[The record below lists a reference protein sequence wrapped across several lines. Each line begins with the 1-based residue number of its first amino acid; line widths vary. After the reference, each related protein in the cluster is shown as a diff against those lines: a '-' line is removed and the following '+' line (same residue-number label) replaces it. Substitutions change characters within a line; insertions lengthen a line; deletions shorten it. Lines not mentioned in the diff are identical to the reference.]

1 MPRTNSLSDS
11 DGRSLTPDL
20 EDEGV
25 IGASPTYGAHHPSPF
40 GGAHH
45 GHALTNII
53 SRKSHHTHKTH
64 KTIES
69 KAPMVSPSLWKN
81 LTPLERFRAAG
92 RKVIAMS
99 RGATLLGE
107 VRQIG
112 AEPGIDP
119 RRESANIIYGQV
131 HKECK
136 IEIIDYSAVRCNYKI
151 MSNDEFVNLLDG
163 EDTWKPQPWV
173 KCRWINI
180 GGVSWDVIKALAYRY
195 SLHPLALEDVFNKDT
210 RSRSKADYY
219 SKHLFIRVMCH
230 ELGLPDD
237 YPAAITDELR
247 SSSPEPLAD
256 EEPEKDGEDQ
266 EGPEFD
272 GDTLRASVS
281 KTKQSTKRR
290 RPLLPRTFADLPS
303 RNDTAQSRLANLI
316 KQDQDLRAGRNE
328 RKANEAIVDNLKK
341 GHQRVN
347 VKVKP
352 MYIFLYRDGTVI
364 TIHRSTDLELTAPIS
379 QRLRQ
384 RDTVLRTSIDHSL
397 LVHALLDITV
407 DKALEV
413 IDEYHA
419 KISNFERRILLRPD
433 MKTVKELHIL
443 SGDLILHKRTLDPIK
458 TMIFGLRRYDVD
470 RCAALIDMSD
480 PANEG
485 IKVVGYMSH
494 KAKIYLADVYD
505 HMDYILTSL
514 DMFAGIGENLI
525 DYTFNLASYEM
536 NEVMRR
542 LTLATIIFLPL
553 TLLTGYFGMNFNWMW
568 SVQKNSDVLFWIIAL
583 PLMAIVIPMFMMDDI
598 KRGIHY
604 IGKRMTASKA
614 AKSIKMA

>member
-1 MPRTNSLSDS
+1 MPRTNSFSDS
-11 DGRSLTPDL
+11 EGRSLTPDL
-20 EDEGV
+20 EDEGI
-25 IGASPTYGAHHPSPF
+25 IGVDPTYGPHHNSPF
-40 GGAHH
+40 GGAHI
-45 GHALTNII
+45 GHALTNIV
-53 SRKSHHTHKTH
+53 SRKSHQTNKTH
-64 KTIES
+64 QS
-69 KAPMVSPSLWKN
+69 NLAPMVRPSSRKN
-81 LTPLERFRAAG
+81 VTPLQRFRAAG

-99 RGATLLGE
+99 RGATLLGD
-107 VRQIG
+107 VRRIG
-112 AEPGIDP
+112 GEPGIDP
-119 RRESANIIYGQV
+119 RRESCNIIYGHV
-131 HKECK
+131 FKNCK
-136 IEIIDYSAVRCNYKI
+136 IEVIDYSAIRCTHKT
-151 MSNDEFVNLLDG
+151 MSNDEFVTLMDG
-163 EDTWKPQPWV
+163 EDAWKPQPWV

-180 GGVSWDVIKALAYRY
+180 GGVSWDVIKALALRY
-195 SLHPLALEDVFNKDT
+195 PLHPLALEDVFNKNT

-219 SKHLFIRVMCH
+219 TKHLFIRVMCH
-230 ELGLPDD
+230 ELGLS
-237 YPAAITDELR
+237 DEDSVDVTNVPR
-247 SSSPEPLAD
+247 SASPEPLTD
-256 EEPEKDGEDQ
+256 EEIEKEVQ
-266 EGPEFD
+266 REGVEMD
-272 GDTLRASVS
+272 GDNLHIGAN
-281 KTKQSTKRR
+281 KPKQSRTRR
-290 RPLLPRTFADLPS
+290 RPLLPRTFADLPG
-303 RNDTAQSRLANLI
+303 RTETAQSRLASLI
-316 KQDQDLRAGRNE
+316 KQDQELRAGRKE
-328 RKANEAIVDNLKK
+328 RKVNEAIVNDLKK
-341 GHQRVN
+341 GYHRVN

-364 TIHRSTDLELTAPIS
+364 TLHRSNDLELTAPIS

-413 IDEYHA
+413 IDEYHN
-419 KISNFERRILLRPD
+419 KISNFERRILLKPD

-485 IKVVGYMSH
+485 VKVVGYMSH

-525 DYTFNLASYEM
+525 NYTFNLASYEM

-553 TLLTGYFGMNFNWMW
+553 SLLTGYFGMNFVPMW
-568 SVQKNSDVLFWIIAL
+568 SVQHNSDLLFWIIAL
-583 PLMAIVIPMFMMDDI
+583 PLMAIVIPSFMMSDI
-598 KRGIHY
+598 KKLIHY
-604 IGKRMTASKA
+604 VSKRMASSQT
-614 AKSIKMA
+614 AKSIKME